1 MDILN
6 FIYTDEINLTNID
19 SVIALL
25 IEANKYNLT
34 WLKMLCENYLAQII
48 N

>member
-34 WLKMLCENYLAQII
+34 
-48 N
+48 